1 MTLEELRD
9 LIDSTINE
17 NGNKAITGKA
27 LNLCMNELVQ
37 YVANN
42 KPQTTERLYMDLT
55 GAAPITEEQQASN
68 AALYEKLKT
77 AFEND
82 ELLPIVVYQGAYP
95 ESSAVISS
103 MNGFLNPVMVGTSG
117 EYEGKIMLYLMM
129 SQAVILSADGS
140 VTLKS

>member
-42 KPQTTERLYMDLT
+42 KPQITERLYMDLT

-82 ELLPIVVYQGAYP
+82 ELLPIVVYQGAFP
-95 ESSAVISS
+95 ESSAGISS
-103 MNGFLNPVMVGTSG
+103 MNGSLNPVMVGTSG
-117 EYEGKIMLYLMM
+117 ELEGKIMFYLMM
-129 SQAVILSADGS
+129 TQAVILSEDGS
-140 VTLKS
+140 VTIQK

>member
-77 AFEND
+77 AFETD
-82 ELLPIVVYQGAYP
+82 ELLPIVVYQGTYP
-95 ESSAVISS
+95 ESSTGISS
-103 MNGFLNPVMVGTSG
+103 INSFLNPVMVGTSG
-117 EYEGKIMLYLMM
+117 EFEGKIMFYLMM
-129 SQAVILSADGS
+129 SQAVILSEDGS
-140 VTLKS
+140 VTIQS

>member
-17 NGNKAITGKA
+17 NGNKAITGMA

-37 YVANN
+37 FVANN
-42 KPQTTERLYMDLT
+42 KPRTTERLYMDLT

-82 ELLPIVVYQGAYP
+82 ELLPIVVHQGPYP
-95 ESSAVISS
+95 ENSTGISS
-103 MNGFLNPVMVGTSG
+103 TNSFLNPVIVGTSG
-117 EYEGKIMLYLMM
+117 EFEEKIMFYLMM
-129 SQAVILSADGS
+129 GQAVILSEDGS
-140 VTLKS
+140 VTIQS

>member
-37 YVANN
+37 YVATN
-42 KPQTTERLYMDLT
+42 KPAMAERLYVDLT
-55 GAAPITEEQQASN
+55 GSSPITEEQQASN

-82 ELLPIVVYQGAYP
+82 ELLPTVVYQGAYP
-95 ESSAVISS
+95 NTSEGISS
-103 MNGFLNPVMVGTSG
+103 LNSFLNPVMIGASG
-117 EYEGKIMLYLMM
+117 EYEGKIMFYLMM
-129 SQAVILSADGS
+129 SQAVILSEDGGVIIQS
-140 VTLKS
+140 